1 MIWHI
6 GDRKYEFVLSLR
18 KALSYETSLRLR
30 LIFFAFD
37 FRFRVAGLEVVAGP
51 GAMASVALSLAL
63 RGDGPL
69 AAFIICITVA

>member
-18 KALSYETSLRLR
+18 KVLSYELFLRLR
-30 LIFFAFD
+30 LTFVAFD
-37 FRFRVAGLEVVAGP
+37 FRLRVVDLGVAAGP
-51 GAMASVALSLAL
+51 RTVASVALSLAL
-63 RGDGPL
+63 RGDGLL